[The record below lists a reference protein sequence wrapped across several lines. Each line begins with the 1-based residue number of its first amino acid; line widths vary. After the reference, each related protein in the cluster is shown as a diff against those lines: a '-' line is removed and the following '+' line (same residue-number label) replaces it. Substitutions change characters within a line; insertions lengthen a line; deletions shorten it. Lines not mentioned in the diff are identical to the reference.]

1 MVIESP
7 RLGRKIHNRRGGKM
21 KRLWFGL
28 ILAVAGLA
36 CSDATGPA
44 ELNGIYEY
52 RATDSSGTV
61 LLIGQLDL
69 TFHEDSTITGS
80 WIIGW
85 APGADQTTEVG
96 PQVGEGA
103 LLGLLSTDGTI
114 LDLNPNV
121 ADNNVLLSG
130 AFDLETLPPGLVGEW
145 THSTLIGPVA
155 AGLFTATNM
164 PPLMN

>member
-1 MVIESP
+1 
-7 RLGRKIHNRRGGKM
+7 M
-21 KRLWFGL
+21 KPHWFGL
-28 ILAVAGLA
+28 FLAVAGLA

-69 TFHEDSTITGS
+69 TFHGDSTVTGS
-80 WIIGW
+80 WMIGW
-85 APGADQTTEVG
+85 APDADQGTVVG
-96 PQVGEGA
+96 PQVGEGT
-103 LLGLLSTDGTI
+103 LLGLLAADGVI

-121 ADNNVLLSG
+121 ADDNVFLSG
-130 AFDLETLPPGLVGEW
+130 AFDLESLPPGLVGDW
-145 THSTLIGPVA
+145 TYSTLIGPVA
-155 AGLFTATNM
+155 AGRFTATNM